1 MSEFVKQIKPHFEK
15 ATLPII
21 NFFSRINISPNLL
34 TISGLLITVVASYF
48 IYIQSFFVGAVLLT
62 IGSLFDVMDGYLA
75 RKKGL
80 SSKFGAFLDSV
91 VDRLS
96 DFLPLMALIFVFK
109 ENNVIL
115 FLILSVIIFSF
126 LTSYTRARAEGLGL
140 DCRVGIFE
148 RPERLIILIV
158 SLFLNVIEIGIVI
171 LFIGSLITFMQ
182 RVYHVYK
189 ILSIGDRK

>member
-1 MSEFVKQIKPHFEK
+1 LSEFVKQIKPHFEK